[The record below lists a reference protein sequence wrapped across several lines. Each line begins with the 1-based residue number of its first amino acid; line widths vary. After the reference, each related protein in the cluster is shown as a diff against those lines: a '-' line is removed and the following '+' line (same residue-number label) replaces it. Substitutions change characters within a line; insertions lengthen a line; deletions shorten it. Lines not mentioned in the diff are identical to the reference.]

1 MQHEKYFG
9 TSEFNKIFNSIDL
22 KHQIKISLIDD
33 VAWFNINK
41 IEYDSFK
48 TFLLLLKDVITFMSK
63 NGIKYIKQCVEIND
77 LELFK
82 YSTWFESS
90 EDIYTINTKIEDFMP
105 EIINIFGIKTI

>member
-1 MQHEKYFG
+1 MQDNKYFG
-9 TSEFNKIFNSIDL
+9 NSEFNKIFNSIDL

-48 TFLLLLKDVITFMSK
+48 TFLLLLKDVLTFMSK
-63 NGIKYIKQCVEIND
+63 NDIKYIKQYVEVND

-82 YSTWFESS
+82 YSKLFEYS
-90 EDIYTINTKIEDFMP
+90 EYIYTISNKINDFMP
-105 EIINIFGIKTI
+105 EIISVFGIKTI